1 VNKHL
6 DIYSYIVGMTVKKTW
21 DNQSTEMAEMVCV
34 VRKRL
39 GLSQEKF
46 AAKIGVSFSTVNRWE
61 HHRAVPSPLA
71 LKQIRELLERMG
83 DRGHDLL
90 ERYFLKELELSGEE

>member
-1 VNKHL
+1 MTIEKVL
-6 DIYSYIVGMTVKKTW
+6 DDQLIG
-21 DNQSTEMAEMVCV
+21 MAEMVRE

-46 AAKIGVSFSTVNRWE
+46 AAKLGVSFSTVNRWE

-71 LKQIRELLERMG
+71 LKQIRKLLERMG

-90 ERYFLKELELSGEE
+90 ERYFLEELKLSGEE

>member
-1 VNKHL
+1 MAIEKPL
-6 DIYSYIVGMTVKKTW
+6 EK
-21 DNQSTEMAEMVCV
+21 QSVEMAEMVRE

-46 AAKIGVSFSTVNRWE
+46 AAKLGVSFSTVNRWE
-61 HHRAVPSPLA
+61 HYRSVPSPLA

-90 ERYFLKELELSGEE
+90 ERYFLEELELNSEE